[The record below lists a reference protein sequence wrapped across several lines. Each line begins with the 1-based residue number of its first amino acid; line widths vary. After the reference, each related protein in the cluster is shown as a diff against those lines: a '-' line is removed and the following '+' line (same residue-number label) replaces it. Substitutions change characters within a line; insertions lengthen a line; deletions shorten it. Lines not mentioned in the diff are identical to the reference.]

1 LNGPGILNNK
11 SAPVGRIKKV
21 NVASLEDSDQEHAG
35 DETADVRAPG
45 DTARRAPSSPP
56 LSG

>member
-1 LNGPGILNNK
+1 M
-11 SAPVGRIKKV
+11 GRIKKV